1 MLHNAQKAV
10 LTWVGCAT
18 QEQLRGLRSGGM
30 PAVTHLKYAVEVQIP
45 RGTPMLGLLEPLL
58 ERVVFED
65 VPCNLAALK
74 QRVETLCLNRRI
86 DRLESAGARCSWQ
99 ENRHFA

>member
-1 MLHNAQKAV
+1 MLHDAQTAV
-10 LTWVGCAT
+10 PTWVGCAM
-18 QEQLRGLRSGGM
+18 QEQLRGLPSGGL
-30 PAVTHLKYAVEVQIP
+30 PPVTHLKYAVEVQIP

-86 DRLESAGARCSWQ
+86 DRLESAGARCSRQ
-99 ENRHFA
+99 ASRQLA

>member
-1 MLHNAQKAV
+1 MRCMMHRCWRLRGWGFAA
-10 LTWVGCAT
+10 
-18 QEQLRGLRSGGM
+18 QEQLRGLPSGGT

-45 RGTPMLGLLEPLL
+45 RGTPMLGLLEPLV

-74 QRVETLCLNRRI
+74 QRVEKLRLSRRI
-86 DRLESAGARCSWQ
+86 DRLESAGT
-99 ENRHFA
+99 